1 MEKKSSTRHNIKD
14 TAAPTCKTEIFLFCK
29 LKVYL
34 FDILLGCVYKK
45 ITEATC
51 TYIYC
56 TCVKDYLLNLL
67 GNVEVADSIA
77 SHVTQL
83 TTLLSERAYKLIK
96 PIEIDYNFIE
106 VEDQYLFDIA
116 GKRFI
121 KESGSLKW
129 SLRVFIRH
137 EYSESKKP
145 SPAPFIEGTHFHL
158 AIFFGFQTV
167 IFKIKWRSQRVFF
180 ATFKLLPWQKFVS
193 HFIRSRLISHLHT
206 PCHSL
211 SRHIT
216 PYPLGWKQNHF
227 HLATL
232 KLVPRPQFFI
242 TSYHALSLLITPY

>member
-34 FDILLGCVYKK
+34 FDILLGRVYKK
-45 ITEATC
+45 IPEATC

-67 GNVEVADSIA
+67 GNVEVVDLIA

-83 TTLLSERAYKLIK
+83 TTLLSERACRLIK
-96 PIEIDYNFIE
+96 LIEIDYNFIE

-121 KESGSLKW
+121 KESGSLKG
-129 SLRVFIRH
+129 SPPAFVRY

-145 SPAPFIEGTHFHL
+145 NPAPFIEGTHFHF
-158 AIFFGFQTV
+158 AIFSDSNQ
-167 IFKIKWRSQRVFF
+167 
-180 ATFKLLPWQKFVS
+180 
-193 HFIRSRLISHLHT
+193 LIS
-206 PCHSL
+206 
-211 SRHIT
+211 
-216 PYPLGWKQNHF
+216 K
-227 HLATL
+227 
-232 KLVPRPQFFI
+232 
-242 TSYHALSLLITPY
+242 

>member
-34 FDILLGCVYKK
+34 FDILLGRVYKK
-45 ITEATC
+45 IPEATY

-56 TCVKDYLLNLL
+56 TSVKDYLLNLL
-67 GNVEVADSIA
+67 GNVEVADLIA

-83 TTLLSERAYKLIK
+83 TTLLSEPACRLIK

-106 VEDQYLFDIA
+106 VEDQYLFDIE

-121 KESGSLKW
+121 KESGSRKG
-129 SLRVFIRH
+129 SPRVFIRY

-145 SPAPFIEGTHFHL
+145 SPAPFIVGRHFHL

-167 IFKIKWRSQRVFF
+167 IFKIK
-180 ATFKLLPWQKFVS
+180 
-193 HFIRSRLISHLHT
+193 
-206 PCHSL
+206 
-211 SRHIT
+211 
-216 PYPLGWKQNHF
+216 
-227 HLATL
+227 
-232 KLVPRPQFFI
+232 
-242 TSYHALSLLITPY
+242 